1 MIKRCALLWDEKL
14 VFSRYVEDCGVVC
27 EHITPQMV
35 AAPFYR
41 GRFATLIIPTGFAN
55 PAFSNLLPALKA
67 AAPRIRKFVEQGGR
81 LLVFGAASERED
93 AYDWLPIRLR
103 YHHQYGPVALTLDED
118 NPWSCLVEGYDTGL
132 IECDGYFT
140 DFEGTVIA
148 RAGTNP
154 VMIGTGVGKGEIVA
168 TTIHEY
174 PSRPFLALFCSAPEE
189 TLF

>member
-1 MIKRCALLWDEKL
+1 MIRRCALLWDEKL
-14 VFSRYVEDCGVVC
+14 VFSRYIEKCGVNC
-27 EHITPQMV
+27 EHITPHMV

-67 AAPRIRKFVEQGGR
+67 AAPRIRRFIEQGGK
-81 LLVFGAASERED
+81 LLVFGAASARED

-103 YHHQYGPVALTLDED
+103 YYHQYGPVTLSIDRD
-118 NPWSCLVEGYDTGL
+118 NPWSCLVEGYDTSC

-140 DFEGTVIA
+140 DFEGSVIA
-148 RAGTNP
+148 RAGENP
-154 VMIGTGVGKGEIVA
+154 VMIGTALGKGEIVA

-174 PSRPFLALFCSAPEE
+174 PSRPFLASFCTAAEE